1 MDGKEAA
8 VVTERPIEDRV
19 AVQVGDDDNVDED
32 IRGGLVRNR
41 QSVSIYFT
49 RSYLTRLTQ

>member
-32 IRGGLVRNR
+32 IRGGLVRKR